1 VSARRALILVL
12 WVLFALCFVAGLLL
26 RRRFTRQLMDAHPA
40 EHARL
45 GAPPPD
51 LFPYNDLET
60 LAAMRA
66 QSRFMQAGDYR
77 GLDDEALNRT
87 GDALRRLTL
96 AQALLGAGFV
106 ALVAWEIAQG

>member
-26 RRRFTRQLMDAHPA
+26 RRRFTRRLMEAHPA

-45 GAPPPD
+45 GGPPAD
-51 LFPYNDLET
+51 LFPYNDLDT

-66 QSRFMQAGDYR
+66 QGRFMQAGEYR
-77 GLDDEALNRT
+77 RLGDEALNRT

-96 AQALLGAGFV
+96 AQALLGAGFI